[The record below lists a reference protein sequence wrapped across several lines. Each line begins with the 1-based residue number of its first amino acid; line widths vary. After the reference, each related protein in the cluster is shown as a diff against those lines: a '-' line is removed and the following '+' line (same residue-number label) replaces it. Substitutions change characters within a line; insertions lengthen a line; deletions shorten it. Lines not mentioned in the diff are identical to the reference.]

1 MINLNKLSELML
13 QYAEERQ
20 ENGAAVNTDTMKM
33 LKHCAT
39 EVVEATESYY
49 PYKSLKDLTTDGTS
63 FEGFEEPDVVEES
76 FFNNKRDFVSEIA
89 DIIACALI
97 IAAKESFDIESA
109 LLQCLEKNK
118 RRAEGVG
125 DKK

>member
-1 MINLNKLSELML
+1 MIDLNKLSERML
-13 QYAEERQ
+13 QFATERQ
-20 ENGAAVNTDTMKM
+20 KNGAAVDTDTIKM

-49 PYKSLKDLTTDGTS
+49 PYKSLKELTTDGTC
-63 FEGFEEPDVVEES
+63 FEGFEEPDVVEKS
-76 FFNNKRDFVSEIA
+76 FFDDKRDFCSEIA

-97 IAAKESFDIESA
+97 IAAKESFDIEGA